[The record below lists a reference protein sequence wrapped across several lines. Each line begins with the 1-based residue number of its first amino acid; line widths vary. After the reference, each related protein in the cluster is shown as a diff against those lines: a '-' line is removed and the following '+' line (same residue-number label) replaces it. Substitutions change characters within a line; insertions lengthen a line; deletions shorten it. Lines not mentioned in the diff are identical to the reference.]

1 MGQPSLLDC
10 FFTQNYLISSHDDAV
25 ILRDAERIFKANPWI
40 ETQITEDLD
49 RAALAHRR
57 KSRQLE
63 REKEAIAMG
72 APFLEV
78 KPASR
83 AVRERPLGIGR
94 KRTPGLV
101 VFLACILGCSKG
113 SFVYKDFESN
123 IFLQGFLAGH
133 GMSMPERTVLLRLV
147 AKLDESTIGAL
158 LKTVVEDCARRCRE
172 ADIPEEVADVFIDST
187 ACDSASAPLCDEST
201 LAGFVAQ
208 TDRDAVQLAKLI
220 GLPYKPLEPALLR
233 QAAAAV
239 LDAGRKA
246 SRPVKSEAKTK
257 EKNKLRKDAQKRL
270 LKLADASLA
279 HVNLLADAA
288 QDWFDKNPALSTTH
302 QLHAELVGGLIDAQQ
317 IVEVLIDVYK
327 FGPLAAKGEE
337 RPLSLSDPDASPILK
352 GQRQMIFGYKPQLAC
367 SAHGLILGLTL
378 PHGNEADSEAFTEI
392 LRQTHR
398 TLGGIDQL
406 SVDDGYSSAANRAF
420 AFKLGIRVVSF
431 KGAKGK
437 KITPKEEYESEANR
451 ELRRRRPC
459 VEGTISSAKR
469 VEGIGQLRTFSRIAA
484 YRELVFKAIAHNLRR
499 TPAII
504 AAAKLK
510 AHKAFL
516 ASCASAGT
524 HA

>member
-10 FFTQNYLISSHDDAV
+10 FYTQNYLISTHDDAV

-40 ETQITEDLD
+40 EAQITEDLD
-49 RAALAHRR
+49 RAAIATRR
-57 KSRQLE
+57 KNRQLE
-63 REKEAIAMG
+63 REKEALAMG
-72 APFLEV
+72 APLIEIKAV
-78 KPASR
+78 AP
-83 AVRERPLGIGR
+83 VRERPLGKGR
-94 KRTPGLV
+94 ERTPSLV

-113 SFVYKDFESN
+113 SFVFKDFEIN

-147 AKLDESTIGAL
+147 AKLDESTIASL
-158 LKTVVEDCARRCRE
+158 LQTVVEDCARRCRE
-172 ADIPEEVADVFIDST
+172 AGIPEEVADVFIDST
-187 ACDSASAPLCDEST
+187 ATASASAPLCDETT

-208 TDRDAVQLAKLI
+208 ADREAAKLAALL

-246 SRPVKSEAKTK
+246 SRPVKDAVKTK
-257 EKNKLRKDAQKRL
+257 EKNKLRKEAQKRL
-270 LKLADASLA
+270 IKLADASLA
-279 HVNLLADAA
+279 HVDLLADAA
-288 QDWFDKNPALSTTH
+288 QDWLGKNPALSTAH

-317 IVEVLIDVYK
+317 IIEVLIDVYK

-337 RPLSLSDPDASPILK
+337 RPLSLSDADASPILK
-352 GQRQMIFGYKPQLAC
+352 GQRQMVFGYKPQLAC

-378 PHGNEADSEAFTEI
+378 PWGNEADAEAFPTI
-392 LRQTHR
+392 LRQTLKH
-398 TLGGIDQL
+398 LGSIDQL
-406 SVDDGYSSAANRAF
+406 SVDDGYSSAANRQLAF
-420 AFKLGIRVVSF
+420 DLGIRVVSF

-437 KITPKEEYESEANR
+437 KITPAAEYDSEANR
-451 ELRRRRPC
+451 ELRRRRSC
-459 VEGTISSAKR
+459 VEGAISSAKR